1 MLRNT
6 LYIIILSAAFCS
18 VILSLMVVLAENIE
32 EKENLQKYL
41 EEYKQWAKGEISKYK
56 DYSENLKL
64 RTDSLSNEKQEL
76 SKQYDF
82 LSDEYLSV
90 SESKQVLQ
98 KQYEQDQQLFEQE
111 ISTYEKEIKSQQ
123 KELEQLER
131 SQIEEIARTNPVVKA
146 LIEGQ
151 LKFYIEPVPNYASSK
166 VEDGVTGFSQELENY
181 QFFTNLKFKR
191 VYTPNDAHIQISWI
205 KNYGSHVLGESIFK
219 SVVHV
224 GLGAENC
231 YGDWQPFTAQ
241 TVMLIFWH
249 ELGHSMG
256 FGHSND
262 PDNIMYYETDTRFVT
277 DYDETIAL
285 DEGEYITLPF
295 CHGGTMQYQ
304 VSSEDQYNGFHLYVL
319 PPETDSTNF
328 IEYKIG
334 QYYPN
339 CSTEKQMI
347 KFGDTC
353 TVPDGAKLVIYNPDD
368 LLNLNVIRVDTTIYD
383 LNELKIP
390 ADLRWDMGVFE
401 YDEDWLNQIWN
412 MYH

>member
-6 LYIIILSAAFCS
+6 LYIIILSAAFGGV
-18 VILSLMVVLAENIE
+18 VISLMVVLAENIE

-56 DYSENLKL
+56 DYSESLKL
-64 RTDSLSNEKQEL
+64 RTDSLSDEKQEL

-90 SESKQVLQ
+90 SESKESIQ

-111 ISTYEKEIKSQQ
+111 INAYE

-131 SQIEEIARTNPVVKA
+131 SQIEEIAKTNPLVKG
-146 LIEGQ
+146 LIDGQ
-151 LKFYIEPVPNYASSK
+151 LKFYIESVPYYAADDVK
-166 VEDGVTGFSQELENY
+166 EGVDVSARSLESY
-181 QFFTNLKFKR
+181 TALSAIKFKR

-219 SVVHV
+219 SVVKI

-231 YGDWQPFTAQ
+231 YGDWQPFDAT
-241 TVMLIFWH
+241 TVTKIFWH
-249 ELGHSMG
+249 EFGHSLG

-262 PDNIMYYETDTRFVT
+262 SDNIMYYETDTRFVT
-277 DYDETIAL
+277 DYDKTIAL

-295 CHGGTMQYQ
+295 CNGGTMQYQ
-304 VSSEDQYNGFHLYVL
+304 VSSEDQYNGFHLYIL

-328 IEYKIG
+328 IEYNIG

-339 CSTEKQMI
+339 CSTEKQMS
-347 KFGDTC
+347 KFSDTC
-353 TVPDGAKLVIYNPDD
+353 TVPEGAKLVIYNPDD

-383 LNELKIP
+383 LNERKIP
-390 ADLRWDMGVFE
+390 DLVWDISVFE